1 MNDHIGSSFD
11 DFLEEGGI
19 QEEVENVAIK
29 RVLAWQL
36 RQEMDK
42 KRLSKTMMA
51 RAMKTS
57 RAQLDRLLDD
67 TNDKVQLDTMIRGAK
82 AVGRKLKLELA

>member
-11 DFLEEGGI
+11 DFLEEVGT